1 MKQMKHFRV
10 LLTFLLALT
19 LTGCGIPA
27 ETATVRASK
36 SPETTEAQTSSGTNE
51 PIKVVTTLFPQY
63 DFTRVLAGDRATV
76 TLLLPPGVES
86 HSFEPTPKD
95 IVEISHADLFIFTG
109 EGMEPWAASMLSGIE
124 SASLTVVD
132 ASMGISLVEG
142 EAHDHE
148 GTEHADADH
157 EEAEHADAD
166 HEEEEH
172 ADADHEEAEHADADH
187 EEEHDHEHE
196 GGLDP
201 HIWLDP
207 LLARQMVANIADA
220 LIDADPSGES
230 VYRANEEAYL
240 KELDALHAAFEDAF
254 SKVARKN
261 IVYGGH
267 FAFGYFARRYGL
279 THTSPYAGFAPDA
292 EPTPRRI
299 AELVDLMKES
309 QSTTIYY
316 EELVDPKVA
325 EVISDATGAEM
336 VLLHGAH
343 NLTRDELANGASY
356 IGIMRDN
363 LEKLKK
369 GLGYHE

>member
-148 GTEHADADH
+148 GT
-157 EEAEHADAD
+157 
-166 HEEEEH
+166 EH